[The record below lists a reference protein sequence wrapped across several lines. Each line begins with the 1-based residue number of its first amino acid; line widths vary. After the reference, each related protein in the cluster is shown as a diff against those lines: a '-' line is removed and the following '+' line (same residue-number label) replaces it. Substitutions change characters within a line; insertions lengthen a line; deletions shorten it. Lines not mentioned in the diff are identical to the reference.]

1 MSGWTVAWMFW
12 IGFFF
17 VIEGPAIANKQPG
30 DTLSEH
36 VWKWFAI
43 RDKSPQW
50 RVRRLALLSG
60 IAWLATHFLS
70 GGWV

>member
-1 MSGWTVAWMFW
+1 MSGYTALWIFWVIMF
-12 IGFFF
+12 GA
-17 VIEGPAIANKQPG
+17 IEGPAIANKQPG

-36 VWKWFAI
+36 VWRWFAI
-43 RDKSPQW
+43 KDKSPQW

-60 IAWLATHFLS
+60 MVWLATHFLS